1 MNNNL
6 SDVFALHYE
15 ATPNILIGRWLRNI
29 ADRSLLPPQEQLL
42 SAALQ
47 NNRCRF
53 WLLDMSSQHDFSTAL
68 LDWLGLLLT
77 QQVVTILGSP
87 VFVACVAAERH
98 RTAIESIGTETMLRQ
113 QTRHEFYPYFFVNE
127 TDARIW
133 LGQSQDHK
141 HRPPKPKQ

>member
-98 RTAIESIGTETMLRQ
+98 RAEIESMGTETLLRQ
-113 QTRHEFYPYFFVNE
+113 QAKHEFYPYFFHDE
-127 TDARIW
+127 AAARQWLTD
-133 LGQSQDHK
+133 SQDHE
-141 HRPPKPKQ
+141 HRPPRRA